1 MRCLAHRNVSA
12 ASSLPVIALLVMTG
26 LPFGLRGIETCGENL
41 TPQKVILDHF
51 EARDAEVADVLEA
64 LVLRAEEASNR
75 AYRPNLVILDESIG
89 KMKVT
94 LRLKKAPLSDA
105 FDRIAE
111 LPGVEVTYREGQT
124 VVFSM
129 EGG

>member
-1 MRCLAHRNVSA
+1 MRRRALFHVSA
-12 ASSLPVIALLVMTG
+12 AYSLPVIALLMTG
-26 LPFGLRGIETCGENL
+26 LPASLRGIETCGENL
-41 TPQKVILDHF
+41 TPQKVILENF
-51 EARDAEVADVLEA
+51 EASNANVADVLEA
-64 LVLRAEEASNR
+64 LILRAEEASKS
-75 AYRPNLVILDESIG
+75 AYRPNFVILDEAIG

-94 LRLKKAPLSDA
+94 LKLKKAPLSDA